1 MMMSNGYDAF
11 GKGVPHSKSEYLSLE
26 TMYRLDSLIKGM
38 ICTEEEA
45 RSRIQHE
52 QETAYSEWNDVVDME
67 LREVLD
73 NVFLAIAT
81 AQNSYM
87 CAQAKL
93 HDCIQRRRDYLCSA
107 KEAAQKNP
115 TEGKQGETDA
125 D

>member
-1 MMMSNGYDAF
+1 MIINGHDTF
-11 GKGVPHSKSEYLSLE
+11 GKGVPHSESEYLSLE
-26 TMYRLDSLIKGM
+26 TMYRLEPVIKGM

-45 RSRIQHE
+45 RSWIQHE

-73 NVFLAIAT
+73 NVSLTIAT

-87 CAQAKL
+87 CAQANL

-107 KEAAQKNP
+107 KEVAQNNP
-115 TEGKQGETDA
+115 TEGKQGDTNA
-125 D
+125 V